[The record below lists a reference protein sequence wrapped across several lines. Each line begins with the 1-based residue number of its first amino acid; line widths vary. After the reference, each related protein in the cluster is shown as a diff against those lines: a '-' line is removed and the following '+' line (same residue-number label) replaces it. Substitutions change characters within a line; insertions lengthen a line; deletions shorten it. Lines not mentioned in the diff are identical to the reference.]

1 METKNLKIKNVKELK
16 LLATKC
22 EMDEK
27 VNDVATGRKIEFVKY
42 TLVLDGTK
50 IGIGAND
57 KFKELLKY
65 LVGADDLEINQTV
78 SVEIK

>member
-1 METKNLKIKNVKELK
+1 METKNQKIKNVKELK

-27 VNDVATGRKIEFVKY
+27 VNDVSTGRKIEFIKY
-42 TLVLDGTK
+42 TLVLDGTQ

-65 LVGADDLEINQTV
+65 LVGASDLNVNDSV
-78 SVEIK
+78 SVEVK